1 MSQHKVRPRPES
13 TAGPAAPAGAAAIL
27 ATLGRVERGITI
39 AAFGLL
45 IGVVF
50 ADVVSREFLGRGLHW
65 ALQAGV
71 YANYVVVLA
80 GLGIA
85 SAGGAHLRP
94 RFADAWLPARFEPWL
109 ARLPDLGMALFALGF
124 AAVATGVVAET
135 RALGDR
141 SAVLGNLLW
150 PLQALMPLAFLAAAV
165 RHGLYARWPALRPP
179 PASEGAEPRP

>member
-1 MSQHKVRPRPES
+1 MDQHKVRPRPES
-13 TAGPAAPAGAAAIL
+13 TATPGAPAAAATIL
-27 ATLGRVERGITI
+27 AAVARSEQAIVIG
-39 AAFGLL
+39 AFAVLV
-45 IGVVF
+45 GVVF
-50 ADVVSREFLGRGLHW
+50 ADVASRETLGRGLHW

-94 RFADAWLPARFEPWL
+94 RFADRWLPARWEPWL
-109 ARLPDLGMALFALGF
+109 ARLPDAGMALFALAF
-124 AAVATGVVAET
+124 AAVAAAVVAET

-150 PLQALMPLAFLAAAV
+150 PLQALMPAAFLVAAV
-165 RHGLYARWPALRPP
+165 RHGLYAAWPALRPP
-179 PASEGAEPRP
+179 PDGDGREPVA